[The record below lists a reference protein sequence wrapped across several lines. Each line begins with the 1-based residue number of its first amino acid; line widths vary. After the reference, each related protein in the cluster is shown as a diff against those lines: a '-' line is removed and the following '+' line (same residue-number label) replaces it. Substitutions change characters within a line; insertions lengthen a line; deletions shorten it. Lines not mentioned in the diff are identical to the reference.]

1 MANIIR
7 LLPEL
12 NPEEILFLTPLV
24 EDMTDS
30 QAKLFAEAYRIRR
43 KDNVWLFLILSFIG
57 IGGVHR
63 FVLGQ
68 VGMGLIYLFT
78 YNLCL
83 IGFLIDIINQ
93 NSLVGKYNQTQAIN
107 TARVIKASIDD

>member
-1 MANIIR
+1 MANIIK

-12 NPEEILFLTPLV
+12 NPEEILFLKPLV

-30 QAKLFAEAYRIRR
+30 QAKLFAEAYRLRR
-43 KDNVWLFLILSFIG
+43 KDNVWLFLIVSFLG

-68 VGMGLIYLFT
+68 IGLGLIYLFT
-78 YNLCL
+78 YNLCF
-83 IGFLIDIINQ
+83 IGFILDLINQ
-93 NSLVGKYNQTQAIN
+93 NSLVNKYNQTQAIN
-107 TARVIKASIDD
+107 TARVIKATIDD